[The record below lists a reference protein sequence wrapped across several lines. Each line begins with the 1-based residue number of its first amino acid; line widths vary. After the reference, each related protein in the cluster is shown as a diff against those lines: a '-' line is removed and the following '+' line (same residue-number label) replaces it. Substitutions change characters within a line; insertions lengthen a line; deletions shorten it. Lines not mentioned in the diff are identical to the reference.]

1 MMNKR
6 NLIAKAGLSRR
17 ELLVLKKNYMT
28 TKENPYRKSRNVK
41 AAESLREYI
50 FLTAYSCWDGI
61 VITIALCLF
70 FAIGDYLEDKF
81 LMKSLK
87 VFSFLF
93 IVMMIC
99 FIKSKNVFFKI
110 SMKMTLKLMF
120 LRVML
125 LFYPME

>member
-1 MMNKR
+1 MNKR
-6 NLIAKAGLSRR
+6 NFIAKAGLSRK
-17 ELLVLKKNYMT
+17 ELLVLKKNYMA
-28 TKENPYRKSRNVK
+28 TKENSYRKSKNIK
-41 AAESLREYI
+41 AAESLQEYI
-50 FLTAYSCWDGI
+50 FLTASSCWDGI
-61 VITIALCLF
+61 AITIALCLF

-93 IVMMIC
+93 IVMMIF

-120 LRVML
+120 LRIML
-125 LFYPME
+125 LLYRME